1 MTRKILL
8 LNLAL
13 LIVIA
18 ALGWVMRTKWLE
30 GEARTRAIM
39 AQKVQPPTV
48 MPPPATA
55 PVPPIAPADYL
66 EVATRTLYSS
76 DRNPN
81 VVVPPPPPPKPE
93 PAPPVM
99 PALPVYYGQMGFGGD
114 PVVVLTASTHPEQ
127 KSYSVGE
134 KIGEFTL
141 VAFNRDTITFDW
153 NGKEVKRK
161 VEELAPKPAQQ
172 PQQPQAGLG
181 GSMPVAALAPG
192 PSNTSSVSTI
202 GGNSTSS
209 AVKDPLSG
217 PDMGGGLKA
226 CVMGDNSPAGTVVSG
241 WKKIMGGGLLGMG
254 QSCHWEQQK

>member
-13 LIVIA
+13 VMVIA
-18 ALGWVMRTKWLE
+18 GLGWVIRKQWLE

-48 MPPPATA
+48 IPPPLPA
-55 PVPPIAPADYL
+55 PVPAVAPADYL

-81 VVVPPPPPPKPE
+81 VVVPPPPPPPPPPKE
-93 PAPPVM
+93 PVM

-114 PVVVLTASTHPEQ
+114 PVVVLTSSTHPEQ

-141 VAFNRDTITFDW
+141 VAFNRETIKFDW
-153 NGKEVKRK
+153 NGKEVERK
-161 VEELAPKPAQQ
+161 VEDLAPKPAQQ
-172 PQQPQAGLG
+172 AQQPQAGLG
-181 GSMPVAALAPG
+181 GSMPAAALAPA
-192 PSNTSSVSTI
+192 PSNVSSVSSI
-202 GGNSTSS
+202 GGNSPS

-217 PDMGGGLKA
+217 TDMGGGLKA
-226 CVMGDNSPAGTVVSG
+226 CVMGDTLPAGTVQNG